1 MPARAGVVGSP
12 VDHSLSPLLHTAAY
26 DALGLTGWSYHR
38 AEVARGELASY
49 VAGLPADWRGLSVTM
64 PGKEEA
70 LALAVTAGAEAQQV
84 GAANTL
90 VRTERGWHAENTDV
104 VGLHRALA
112 EAGVARP
119 ERVDLIGSGATARAA
134 LLALQR
140 LGATRVRFVVRDTA
154 RTTSRDLAGQLGL
167 GVETVRYEDWASLG
181 EVADLVLS
189 TAPPGGAPPV
199 DPVPLAPGGVVLDV
213 VYAPWPTPLAAAVH
227 RRGGR
232 AVGGGTMLL
241 HQAAAQVELMTGHPA
256 PLTAMRS
263 ALATRLPEVAR

>member
-1 MPARAGVVGSP
+1 MPVRAGVVGSP

-38 AEVARGELASY
+38 AEVARGELTAY
-49 VAGLPADWRGLSVTM
+49 VAGLPEDWRGLSVTM

-70 LALAVTAGAEAQQV
+70 LALAATAGPEAGQV

-104 VGLHRALA
+104 VGLQRALR
-112 EAGVARP
+112 EAGVERP
-119 ERVDLIGSGATARAA
+119 ERVDLVGSGATARAA

-140 LGATRVRFVVRDTA
+140 VGAARVRLVVRDTA
-154 RTTSRDLAGQLGL
+154 RAATRDLAQRLGL
-167 GVETVRYEDWASLG
+167 GVETVRYEDWPASG
-181 EVADLVLS
+181 DADLVLS
-189 TAPPGGAPPV
+189 TVPPGATPAV
-199 DPVPLAPGGVVLDV
+199 DPVPVVGGGVVLDV
-213 VYAPWPTPLAAAVH
+213 VYAPWPTPLAAAVR

-241 HQAAAQVELMTGHPA
+241 HQAAAQVELMTGRAA
-256 PLTAMRS
+256 PVAAMRA
-263 ALATRLPEVAR
+263 ALAARLPEVAR